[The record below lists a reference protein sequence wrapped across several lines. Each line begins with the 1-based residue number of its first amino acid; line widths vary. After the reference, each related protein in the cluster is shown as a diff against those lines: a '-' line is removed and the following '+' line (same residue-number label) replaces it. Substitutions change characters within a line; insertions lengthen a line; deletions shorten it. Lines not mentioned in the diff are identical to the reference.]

1 MIAEPS
7 AILTVGD
14 VDLAFGSVHCSR
26 FRRTQFGA
34 VAIAY
39 PVLAIGEVALVLRD
53 GHFTGF
59 GLA

>member
-14 VDLAFGSVHCSR
+14 VDLAFGSVHCPR

-39 PVLAIGEVALVLRD
+39 PVSAVAEVALVLRD